1 MSVFL
6 YGQTDDLGTG
16 IYMKMSICL
25 ERGHR
30 VLSEKVSKVLRFK
43 VLRKQTVMFSYIFIR
58 GLFQAFSEF

>member
-1 MSVFL
+1 MSVFF

-16 IYMKMSICL
+16 IYMKISICL

-30 VLSEKVSKVLRFK
+30 LLSENFSKVLRFK
-43 VLRKQTVMFSYIFIR
+43 VLR